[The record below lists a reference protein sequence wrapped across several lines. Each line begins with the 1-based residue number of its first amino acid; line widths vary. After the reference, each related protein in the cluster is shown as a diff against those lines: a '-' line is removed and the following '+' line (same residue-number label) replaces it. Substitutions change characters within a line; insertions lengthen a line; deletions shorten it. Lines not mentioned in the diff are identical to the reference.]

1 MAYIG
6 TPPSNAFTSLLKQ
19 DFSTSATTG
28 YTLDHAVNNANDI
41 ALFINFVRQE
51 PTAGYAASGT
61 TLTLTSAT
69 ASSDDMYC
77 VYLGQALQTVN
88 PPNASVGLS
97 QLTATGTKDATTF
110 LRGDNTFAEAGGG
123 LVQLSSTTVSGS
135 SVSSIDFTSSIITST
150 YDTYYFTIMMSPET
164 DNASLWVR
172 FSDGG
177 SFNSGSSDYGYVR
190 INDSGFTATNGN
202 SALQINDASDSSI
215 ANAWQGELTLLNPQN
230 SSVKT
235 VINYH
240 GQRNDGDPA
249 LNLGGGQRLTAEA
262 NDGIRFLFSSGN
274 VSVGSRVTCYGIV
287 K

>member
-1 MAYIG
+1 MALTKINNNTLSG
-6 TPPSNAFTSLLKQ
+6 ITGLPAGVGGSMVKLSETIVAG
-19 DFSTSATTG
+19 SA
-28 YTLDHAVNNANDI
+28 A
-41 ALFINFVRQE
+41 
-51 PTAGYAASGT
+51 
-61 TLTLTSAT
+61 
-69 ASSDDMYC
+69 
-77 VYLGQALQTVN
+77 
-88 PPNASVGLS
+88 
-97 QLTATGTKDATTF
+97 
-110 LRGDNTFAEAGGG
+110 
-123 LVQLSSTTVSGS
+123 
-135 SVSSIDFTSSIITST
+135 SSIDFTSSIISST

-164 DNASLWVR
+164 DNASLYVR

-190 INDSGFTATNGN
+190 ISDSGFTSTNGN
-202 SALQINDASDSSI
+202 SALQINDASDNSF

-235 VINYH
+235 VINYS